1 MSELRNEPSASAA
14 NSGTVIMVEPGRML
28 MHHSRPRR
36 SGRQGERTADNG
48 RPMTDGG
55 RGKRPAMDGGAW
67 IAAKTVFRRLSPVAC
82 FVVVL
87 AFAFPAFAVTCGSR
101 RSELFQGEL
110 LDALRIVERGDMT
123 APEMRGAW
131 AGEIGHTQFLPS
143 SYLKYAV

>member
-1 MSELRNEPSASAA
+1 MPELRNEPSAPSA

-67 IAAKTVFRRLSPVAC
+67 IAAKTVSRRLSPVAC

-87 AFAFPAFAVTCGSR
+87 AFAFPAFAVPCRSGSVESWLESFKPDAPAGGNR
-101 RSELFQGEL
+101 PRALS
-110 LDALRIVERGDMT
+110 LDADV
-123 APEMRGAW
+123 
-131 AGEIGHTQFLPS
+131 
-143 SYLKYAV
+143 